1 MSCSFMRLVPSRD
14 AGIAQAAMSWPDTTE
29 TDRHAGARLAETIE
43 RIRSRLWH
51 GQVKC
56 ALDLVAETVVAAVA
70 TADQTEPM
78 TAAGCKVARFLGDL
92 ETYVSGQSA
101 IIIDHAAAR
110 RREEPVSTAITES
123 AMQWLLHRR
132 MNAQTR
138 MRRSPRGAR

>member
-1 MSCSFMRLVPSRD
+1 MSRNWKVLPAVCFCLAFVSIHSASAGQARRMSCSFMRLVPSRD

-56 ALDLVAETVVAAVA
+56 ALDLVAETVVDAVA

-78 TAAGCKVARFLGDL
+78 TAAGGG
-92 ETYVSGQSA
+92 S
-101 IIIDHAAAR
+101 IISHERI
-110 RREEPVSTAITES
+110 IC
-123 AMQWLLHRR
+123 
-132 MNAQTR
+132 
-138 MRRSPRGAR
+138 